1 MICRQS
7 AVNMPNSGLFSQIRG
22 GAGSFLKNLKDTSNR
37 VMQTVQSWVLIRYK
51 NYSLT
56 DFLHLITCN

>member
-37 VMQTVQSWVLIRYK
+37 VMQTVQS
-51 NYSLT
+51 
-56 DFLHLITCN
+56 